1 MADQPEYDGA
11 AVGYEL
17 ENPMMGADDGMY
29 EPEGGYD
36 GTAGS
41 YEADAA
47 AMKENELF
55 VSNLASLIQSRFQEA
70 EDGRDGDESRWLD
83 AYHNYRGVYG
93 KSVKFRE
100 NEKSRVFIKV
110 TKTKVLAAY
119 GQLIEAVFSGNKFP
133 ISVMETRVPE
143 GVAEYAHLNPM
154 KDQLGD
160 QNDTVP
166 EVEGN
171 LKYAPQEPEVNED
184 NRGNVIGVGYAG
196 DGNELAPG
204 ATFSSAEMFLASLEE
219 EYTDQEGEVVLDEGP
234 ARTPDMPQIRPAQIA
249 ARRLEKL
256 IHDQIEESNGATE
269 LRSALFESVLLGTGI
284 IKGPFNY
291 NKTLHRWST
300 NEETG
305 EREYAPEEVRVPRLE
320 FVSIWDFY
328 PDPKAREMDECEWT
342 IQRHRMNKSQ
352 LRALMKRPHFDKDAI
367 LEVLR
372 MGFNYVK
379 RSYEDDIKLENNNIT
394 YTENNQYEVLE
405 YWGVMDAEF
414 VREAGMEIDDS
425 IDDLEE
431 VQVNAWVCGGKVIRL
446 VLNPFTPHRLPYHSF
461 PYEKNPYSFFGV
473 GVPENM
479 DDAQK
484 IMNGHAR
491 MAIDNLALA
500 GSLVFDVDEGALV
513 AGQDMNIYP
522 GKVFR
527 RQSGMPGQAIYGLK
541 FPNTAP
547 ENMQMFDRF
556 RQLAD
561 ESTGIPSYSHGYT
574 GVTGMTRTA
583 SGMSMLMGAASQNI
597 KTVIKNLDDFL
608 LKPLGKA
615 LFQWNMQF
623 YEGELNIVGDLEIKA
638 MGTSSLM
645 QKEVRSQ
652 RLTTFLQT
660 VQNPAIA
667 PFVKI
672 PTLVKELAYSLDLD
686 PEEIINSPEEAS
698 IYATIIGL
706 QKQAEAAAQQSPM
719 GPDGGVPPRV
729 GTEGVTG
736 NGAGNIGTGNV
747 PQAGES
753 EFSGTATPPEAAAI
767 GAA

>member
-1 MADQPEYDGA
+1 MADQPEY
-11 AVGYEL
+11 EL
-17 ENPMMGADDGMY
+17 EDPMMGADDGT
-29 EPEGGYD
+29 YD
-36 GTAGS
+36 G
-41 YEADAA
+41 YEADAEA
-47 AMKENELF
+47 LKENELF
-55 VSNLASLIQSRFQEA
+55 VSNLAALVDSRFKEA
-70 EDGRDGDESRWLD
+70 EDGRDGDELRWLD

-93 KSVKFRE
+93 KQVRFRE

-143 GVAEYAHLNPM
+143 GIAEYAHLNPM

-160 QNDTVP
+160 QSDMTP
-166 EVEGN
+166 STEGN
-171 LKYAPQEPEVNED
+171 LQYSGMGMPEVNED
-184 NRGNVIGVGYAG
+184 NFGNVMGGVGFEG
-196 DGNELAPG
+196 DGNTLAPG
-204 ATFSSAEMFLASLEE
+204 ATFSSENMFLASLED
-219 EYTDQEGEVVLDEGP
+219 EYKNQEGDVVLSEGP
-234 ARTPDMPQIRPAQIA
+234 APDPSMPQIRPAQIA

-269 LRSALFESVLLGTGI
+269 LRNALFESVLLGTGI

-291 NKTLHRWST
+291 NKTLHKWQT

-328 PDPKAREMDECEWT
+328 PDPKAREMEEAEWV

-352 LRALMKRPHFDKDAI
+352 LRALMKRPYFDKEKI
-367 LEVLR
+367 SEVLR
-372 MGFNYVK
+372 MGFNYNK
-379 RSYEDDIKLENNNIT
+379 RSYEDEIKMENNSQT

-414 VREAGMEIDDS
+414 VRESGLELDID

-431 VQVNAWVCGGKVIRL
+431 VQINAWICGSKIIRL
-446 VLNPFTPHRLPYHSF
+446 VLNPFKPHRLPYQAF

-513 AGQDMNIYP
+513 AGQDMSIYP

-608 LKPLGKA
+608 LKPLGQSY
-615 LFQWNMQF
+615 FQWNMQF
-623 YEGELNIVGDLEIKA
+623 YEGEINIVGDLEIKA

-719 GPDGGVPPRV
+719 GPDGGVPAGGP
-729 GTEGVTG
+729 EAGVTG
-736 NGAGNIGTGNV
+736 TGAGTIGTGSV

-753 EFSGTATPPEAAAI
+753 EFSGTVAPAQAAAT
-767 GAA
+767 GVV